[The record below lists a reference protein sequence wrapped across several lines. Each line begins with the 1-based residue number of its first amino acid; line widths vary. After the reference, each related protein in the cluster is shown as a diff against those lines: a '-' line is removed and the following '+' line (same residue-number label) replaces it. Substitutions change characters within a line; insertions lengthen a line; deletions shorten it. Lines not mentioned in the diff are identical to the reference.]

1 MELHQVS
8 KVNENPDLLL
18 LDDLF
23 SLNLV
28 VPDWLSF
35 LDFLLGSL
43 NISLEVGVLR
53 VEFETKVL
61 E

>member
-23 SLNLV
+23 GLNLV

>member
-53 VEFETKVL
+53 VEFETKVHD
-61 E
+61 

>member
-1 MELHQVS
+1 VS

-53 VEFETKVL
+53 VEFETKVHD
-61 E
+61 